1 MWLLVTRIDNRLKA
15 RSADVKSWLASSVGA
30 PFWQGQYASGSSY
43 ISVVSSYDFR
53 GQDQKA

>member
-1 MWLLVTRIDNRLKA
+1 MWLLITRIDNRLKA
-15 RSADVKSWLASSVGA
+15 RSANVKGSLASFVGA
-30 PFWQGQYASGSSY
+30 PLWQAQYASSSTY